1 MEHIAAHQASQPGQ
15 HNTQSML
22 THHPATN
29 TQFVSKPDCQEE
41 DIQGLQKAMHTVQIE
56 CGSKSKEVPE
66 GRGTIGAG
74 ATACL
79 PYPTRI
85 HQ

>member
-15 HNTQSML
+15 NNTQSMP

-29 TQFVSKPDCQEE
+29 TQLYQNQIAKKRTSKGCKKPCT
-41 DIQGLQKAMHTVQIE
+41 LFKLS
-56 CGSKSKEVPE
+56 GSKSKEVPE